1 MNKDLTNSPND
12 RQNILNNRYAL
23 EQAQTHLSLGG
34 TLINGESVFTKQQVM
49 ELFDISDATIERF
62 LADHSD
68 ELRRNGYRVL
78 KGQKLKYFK
87 ELAYGTL
94 INEGTKT
101 SVLGILISALY

>member
-1 MNKDLTNSPND
+1 
-12 RQNILNNRYAL
+12 
-23 EQAQTHLSLGG
+23 
-34 TLINGESVFTKQQVM
+34 M

-94 INEGTKT
+94 INEGYQN
-101 SVLGILISALY
+101 LYIGYF